1 MALVRSFYSIL
12 ICLLIAS
19 CQSTAKT
26 KQVDLTY
33 KLIED
38 QEGVGYLISSDA
50 LDNDIRIMGRECLTK
65 ESRFHFNFVKK
76 DSKRKLEES
85 ERLRFTPW
93 SFFFNDIQ
101 GYSHYLKFYNASEFN
116 QKIKKVQVAKDLGD
130 YMFGGL
136 RIPDYS
142 PKINISSNKLVSLVE
157 LCKDKYAKNQLEIK
171 ERQLAAKEKNNKNR
185 LAVQKLINKVKKSTG
200 LKPMFDGKN
209 ELSFNQL
216 VYRFLNGDFNQ
227 HKNKFVWLTDGD
239 FKVSQAL
246 TGRVILTSRYDH
258 NVPPITIITKKQAI
272 EGQFW
277 SAVSRAPMKF
287 IGLNNY
293 ITVLGSRK
301 QTIIFQQL

>member
-1 MALVRSFYSIL
+1 MALVRSLYSIL

-19 CQSTAKT
+19 CQSTTKT

-33 KLIED
+33 ILIEEK
-38 QEGVGYLISSDA
+38 EGVGYLISSDA
-50 LDNDIRIMGRECLTK
+50 LDNDIRIMGRECLSK
-65 ESRFHFNFVKK
+65 ESRFHFNFVEK
-76 DSKRKLEES
+76 DNKSKLEES
-85 ERLRFTPW
+85 AGLRFTPW

-101 GYSHYLKFYNASEFN
+101 ENNDYLKSYNAFEFS
-116 QKIKKVQVAKDLGD
+116 QKIKKIQVAKDLGD

-136 RIPDYS
+136 RISDYS
-142 PKINISSNKLVSLVE
+142 PMINISSTRLISLVE
-157 LCKDKYAKNQLEIK
+157 LCKDKYTKNQQEIK
-171 ERQLAAKEKNNKNR
+171 ERQLAAKEENKKNR

-227 HKNKFVWLTDGD
+227 HKNKFVWLSDGD
-239 FKVSQAL
+239 FIISQAL
-246 TGRVILTSRYDH
+246 TDRVILTSRYDH

-287 IGLNNY
+287 IGLNSY